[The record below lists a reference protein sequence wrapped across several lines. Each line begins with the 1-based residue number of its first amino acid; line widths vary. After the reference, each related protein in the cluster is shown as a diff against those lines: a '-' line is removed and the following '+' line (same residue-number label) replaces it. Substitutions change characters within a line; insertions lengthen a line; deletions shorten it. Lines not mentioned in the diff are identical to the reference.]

1 MFWGFYIHTYLRK
14 KKILMGK
21 KVLNWS
27 LVQIGNIT
35 TTMNAKTQLKS
46 LSLLLL
52 RFNNKPTKL
61 FEIFCFRWVE
71 WNREQIFNV
80 NKLKSI
86 PKYWRTM
93 PQKTMLYEK
102 TLNSQ
107 CLKRELNSQTQPQ
120 ASLHV
125 HTSQKNS
132 FGNQGQFW
140 KECKTH
146 MYVCEVHF
154 IDLLDWL
161 MNSFWTTWIHILMLS
176 WTAIS
181 ATTCLYMTVSWS
193 CLLESVQFFLS
204 TPEMNTMWL

>member
-1 MFWGFYIHTYLRK
+1 
-14 KKILMGK
+14 MGK

-46 LSLLLL
+46 VSLLLL

-61 FEIFCFRWVE
+61 FEFFCFRWVE
-71 WNREQIFNV
+71 WNREQILNM
-80 NKLKSI
+80 NKLYSI

-107 CLKRELNSQTQPQ
+107 YASKGNSTAKCNHRRAYIWTLPE
-120 ASLHV
+120 
-125 HTSQKNS
+125 KNS
-132 FGNQGQFW
+132 FGNQGKFW

-146 MYVCEVHF
+146 MYVCVVQF
-154 IDLLDWL
+154 INLLDWL
-161 MNSFWTTWIHILMLS
+161 MNSFWTTWIHVSMLS

-193 CLLESVQFFLS
+193 CLLESVHFCFS